1 VVHFDTTTSFLDQCK
16 TSIYIVKANYYAQK
30 NYLLGAFMRFVYFIL
45 IILLSSFSQ
54 LFAQEL
60 KDKSFK
66 ERLGMGY
73 FFFFD
78 GPNLKEGTDLV
89 TNRRGLT
96 GNPINSYYIFSFKY
110 KLTEK
115 YFLDFQPGVQH
126 WYTRV
131 PRARF
136 DRIRAGISG
145 KLWQSGFW
153 TLDGAANSDLPY
165 TGYTANERTLIFSPG
180 LFAGLSYKPTHSRW
194 SMYMLVMPR
203 VWFYAD
209 KDAVE
214 PEWLEAKRDPGEKF
228 QSIMQFTPT
237 VNYAINDK
245 LGLRSGIGLDYR
257 KWVKDD
263 WTTWRRWDTPLTAG
277 VTYSFSKAL
286 NIYAFLQS
294 FPFDGNRSGLNR
306 PPYNGFRKDTSS
318 VGMWLSGTIF

>member
-1 VVHFDTTTSFLDQCK
+1 MKFTFL
-16 TSIYIVKANYYAQK
+16 
-30 NYLLGAFMRFVYFIL
+30 
-45 IILLSSFSQ
+45 ILLLIGSFSS
-54 LFAQEL
+54 AIADSVAE
-60 KDKSFK
+60 KSFK

-78 GPNLKEGTDLV
+78 GPNMESGQDLV
-89 TNRRGLT
+89 TNRTGVT

-110 KLTEK
+110 KLTDK
-115 YFLDFQPGVQH
+115 YSLDFQPGVQH

-136 DRIRAGISG
+136 DRLRAGISG

-180 LFAGLSYKPTHSRW
+180 LFAGLSYRPTNSRW
-194 SMYMLVMPR
+194 SMYTLVMPR

-214 PEWLEAKRDPGEKF
+214 PEWRAAKRDPGEKF

-245 LGLRSGIGLDYR
+245 LGLRSGLGIDYR
-257 KWVKDD
+257 KWVKDE
-263 WTTWRRWDTPLTAG
+263 WTTWRRWDTPLSAG
-277 VTYSFSKAL
+277 VTYSFHKAL
-286 NIYAFLQS
+286 NVYAFLQS
-294 FPFDGNRSGLNR
+294 FPFDGGRPGLNK
-306 PPYNGFRKDTSS
+306 PPHNGFRRDTTSF
-318 VGMWLSGTIF
+318 GMWLSGTIF